1 MKIYDRLSS
10 YEEIYLQF
18 ITGDKDMRAHIRHSM
33 PLCIRTSDHSTTRES
48 RNDSP
53 MLYMY
58 VHVTHACIGEFLSWL
73 YIYVYIFVYLYMGC
87 TEIPHRGIKFILF
100 LFTDILYQDVLSL
113 LEHLLFYSN
122 AFLQNYAYNEQNNS
136 Y

>member
-1 MKIYDRLSS
+1 MILMLISVIFTWCYLIHIVKTTRVIVNESENIYDRLSS

-58 VHVTHACIGEFLSWL
+58 VHVTPACKGEFLSWL
-73 YIYVYIFVYLYMGC
+73 YI
-87 TEIPHRGIKFILF
+87 
-100 LFTDILYQDVLSL
+100 
-113 LEHLLFYSN
+113 
-122 AFLQNYAYNEQNNS
+122 
-136 Y
+136 

>member
-1 MKIYDRLSS
+1 MISSNSYCENYIVNESENIYDRLSS

-58 VHVTHACIGEFLSWL
+58 VHVTHACIGEFSEL
-73 YIYVYIFVYLYMGC
+73 VMYMGC

-113 LEHLLFYSN
+113 LEHLLFFSN
-122 AFLQNYAYNEQNNS
+122 AFLQNCA
-136 Y
+136 

>member
-73 YIYVYIFVYLYMGC
+73 YIYMGC

-122 AFLQNYAYNEQNNS
+122 AFLQNCAYNEQIDS
-136 Y
+136 FWSITIKAT